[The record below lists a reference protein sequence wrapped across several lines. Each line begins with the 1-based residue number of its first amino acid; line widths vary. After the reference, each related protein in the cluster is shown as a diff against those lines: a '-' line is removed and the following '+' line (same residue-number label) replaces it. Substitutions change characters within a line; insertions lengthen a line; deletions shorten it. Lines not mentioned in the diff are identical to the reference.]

1 MINTKE
7 NLVLTIAVGSNYEEM
22 AKLTHPTIKKY
33 ADRIGADFICVSES
47 KTTTPHWE
55 KFNHIYSLLN
65 KYKRIL
71 YLDTDIIIRDDCPN
85 LFDIIPKEKLSLF
98 DEMPYTNQRN
108 LSLIESCK
116 DYGIILKNWNGKY
129 YNTGVMVIS
138 RLHKELFKKPEKEI
152 FNFYEQGYFNAI
164 LAKTLESAGNELSVQ
179 DLPYWFNRM
188 TCMDR
193 YTGEERFSSYIIHYA
208 GYPNYLF
215 VLDLIKKDLDNWY
228 TASKNGGYHYKRH
241 ILIDV
246 QGGLGDQISAEPTIR
261 FMQKYVYPDDDITVL
276 THFPRIFKH
285 LKNVKIFSHGEFKG
299 ENDVPYYH
307 ICSLPGPE
315 TLMWQCVSNLMC
327 HTVDFSSM
335 ALLRR
340 ILPNKDKQ
348 LKIETN
354 LSDISKVIEVVGI
367 RNLNDLILIHPGR
380 HWQSKTFPIQWWQDV
395 VNGLAEEK
403 LPVCIIGKDETTRGV
418 LDIKIPE
425 GVLDTR
431 NLLDLD
437 SLITLISQAKITVS
451 NDSAPIHI
459 AGAFDNYIVLIPTC
473 KHPDH
478 ILPYRNGTQ
487 NYKTTVLYKDLACYE
502 FDSRPTSIYGVLGD
516 KLKKD
521 FSFYLP
527 EPKLVVSKIKELY
540 RS

>member
-1 MINTKE
+1 MTE
-7 NLVLTIAVGSNYEEM
+7 NLVLTLAVGSKYEEM
-22 AKLTHPTIKKY
+22 AKLTHPTLKKY
-33 ADRIGADFICVSES
+33 AERIGADFICISEAN
-47 KTTTPHWE
+47 TTTPHWE
-55 KFNHIYSLLN
+55 KFNQIYTLLN
-65 KYKRIL
+65 KYKRIF

-85 LFDIIPKEKLSLF
+85 VFDLIPKEKLSLF

-129 YNTGVMVIS
+129 YNTGVMVVS

-152 FNFYEQGYFNAI
+152 FNFYEQGYFNAN
-164 LAKTLESAGNELSVQ
+164 LAKILESVGNELSVQ
-179 DLPYWFNRM
+179 ELPYWFNRM
-188 TCMDR
+188 TCMDN
-193 YTGEERFSSYIIHYA
+193 YTGEERFASYIIHYA
-208 GYPNYLF
+208 GYPNLNF
-215 VLDLIKKDLDNWY
+215 VLDLIQKDIYNWN
-228 TASKNGGYHYKRH
+228 TSSKNGGYHYKRH
-241 ILIDV
+241 ILINV
-246 QGGLGDQISAEPTIR
+246 QGGLGDQICVEPVIR
-261 FMQKYVYPDDDITVL
+261 FMQKHVYKEDDITVV

-285 LKNVKIFSHGEFKG
+285 IKDIKLFAHGEFKR
-299 ENDVPYYH
+299 EQDVPYYH

-315 TLMWQCVSNLMC
+315 TLMWQYISNLMC

-340 ILPNKDKQ
+340 ILPNEDKQ
-348 LKIETN
+348 VKIEVN
-354 LSDISKVIEVVGI
+354 LDDIKKIIEVVGI

-395 VNGLAEEK
+395 VDGLAEEK
-403 LPVCIIGKDETTRGV
+403 LPICIIGKDETTRGV

-437 SLITLISQAKITVS
+437 SLIALIAQAKILVS

-459 AGAFDNYIVLIPTC
+459 AGAFDNHIILIPTC

-487 NYKTTVLYKDLACYE
+487 SYKTTALYKDLACYE

-516 KLKKD
+516 KLKRD
-521 FSFYLP
+521 YSFYLP
-527 EPKLVVSKIKELY
+527 EPKLIVDKIKEIY
-540 RS
+540 RR